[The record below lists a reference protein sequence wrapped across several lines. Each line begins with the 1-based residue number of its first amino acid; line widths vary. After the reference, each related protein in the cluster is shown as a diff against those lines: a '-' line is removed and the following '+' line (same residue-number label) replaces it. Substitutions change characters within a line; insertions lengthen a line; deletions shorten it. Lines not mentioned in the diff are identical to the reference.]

1 MKFNWIWFVNETPA
15 AGGPREGNQLTFLL
29 SLKKEK
35 SEVDLRWWA
44 ALFFILHFINK
55 LIEIEDL
62 KKEKA
67 ARAAKQTIQFFF
79 SSSINQIK
87 IILICWWERKEL
99 VCCCPIALPL
109 NKLNFQFNCWLPS
122 LFPRFVEI
130 SFFNFKRRLGQQRNK
145 R

>member
-1 MKFNWIWFVNETPA
+1 MNETPA

-87 IILICWWERKEL
+87 IILIC
-99 VCCCPIALPL
+99 
-109 NKLNFQFNCWLPS
+109 
-122 LFPRFVEI
+122 
-130 SFFNFKRRLGQQRNK
+130 
-145 R
+145 